1 MLDQFDTSTHQ
12 ALLLLAAGAGILI
25 LWARRNAESSEE
37 KPDIVL
43 LKNIHCDY
51 IVHLKERVQVT
62 HNTVLLRFALPSEDQ
77 VLGCAVGQHVYLSL
91 YKGERLLVRP
101 YTPVSLC
108 DQRGT
113 FDIIIKVY
121 RQGTSLKYPDG
132 GIMSQTLDSLLPGD
146 PVQIQGPKGKF
157 EYIGRGRFLL
167 DKSSVMY
174 VASHIGLVAAGT
186 GVTPMLQL
194 LRQTFADASDF
205 TRMFMVNVNHSER
218 DIIMH
223 KELDEYAESHRRTF
237 RLCHVLTKMP
247 ERNRFRQ
254 THVGYLAGPLTQAIL
269 EKYLPPPSSYSV
281 ILVCGPPLLVSNVCQ
296 PALKNIGHDRKRV
309 LVY

>member
-1 MLDQFDTSTHQ
+1 MFDKFDASTHQ

-25 LWARRNAESSEE
+25 LWARRNAASSEE
-37 KPDIVL
+37 KPGIAL

-51 IVHLKERVQVT
+51 IVHLKERKQVT
-62 HNTVLLRFALPSEDQ
+62 HNT

-167 DKSSVMY
+167 DK
-174 VASHIGLVAAGT
+174 VA
-186 GVTPMLQL
+186 
-194 LRQTFADASDF
+194 
-205 TRMFMVNVNHSER
+205 
-218 DIIMH
+218 
-223 KELDEYAESHRRTF
+223 
-237 RLCHVLTKMP
+237 
-247 ERNRFRQ
+247 
-254 THVGYLAGPLTQAIL
+254 
-269 EKYLPPPSSYSV
+269 
-281 ILVCGPPLLVSNVCQ
+281 
-296 PALKNIGHDRKRV
+296 
-309 LVY
+309 